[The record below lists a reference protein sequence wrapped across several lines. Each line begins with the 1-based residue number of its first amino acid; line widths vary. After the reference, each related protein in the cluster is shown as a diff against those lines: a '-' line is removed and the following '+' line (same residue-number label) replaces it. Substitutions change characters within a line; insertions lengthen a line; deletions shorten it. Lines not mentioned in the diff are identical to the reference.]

1 MSSETAPPPGSSNG
15 AATAGATRLETRPS
29 ATKSGVILRL
39 GEYDIEARIG
49 RGGMAE
55 VFLARVVGGPRAG
68 SPVAVKRLLPSL
80 AGDPAYRELFAAE
93 ARLATQLRHPAIVEV
108 IASGEESG
116 APFLVMEYV
125 DGRDLARLLAACRR
139 RGLSLPLDFAL
150 HVAHRVA
157 EALAAAH
164 AARDEVGEPLGI
176 VHCDVSPSNV
186 FVSRRGEVKLGDF
199 GVARPMG
206 RGPAAALGKL
216 RYLAPEQLQGGLLT
230 PAVDVFGLGA
240 TLYELL
246 TGAHAFPGDDPQEVV
261 AAVAGAA
268 RRLPSALRPE
278 VPAAVDALVVSA
290 LAAAPAERPPSAA
303 AMATALEGLFDERI
317 GNTLAIAALVRGVLG
332 A

>member
-1 MSSETAPPPGSSNG
+1 M
-15 AATAGATRLETRPS
+15 
-29 ATKSGVILRL
+29 RL
-39 GEYDIEARIG
+39 GGYDIEARIG

-80 AGDPAYRELFAAE
+80 AGDPVYRELFAAE

-116 APFLVMEYV
+116 APYLVMEYV

-139 RGLSLPLDFAL
+139 RGLVLPLDFAL
-150 HVAHRVA
+150 FVAHRVA

-164 AARDEVGEPLGI
+164 AARADDGAPLDI
-176 VHCDVSPSNV
+176 VHCDVSPSNI
-186 FVSRRGEVKLGDF
+186 FLSRQGEVKLGDF

-216 RYLAPEQLQGGLLT
+216 RFLAPERLRGDPLT
-230 PAVDVFGLGA
+230 RAVDVFGLGA

-246 TGAHAFPGDDPQEVV
+246 TGVSAFPGDDPQEVA
-261 AAVAGAA
+261 AAVAGGA
-268 RRLPSALRPE
+268 RRPPSDLRPE
-278 VPAAVDALVVSA
+278 VPAAVDALVTSA
-290 LAAAPAERPPSAA
+290 LAADPTERPRSAA
-303 AMATALEGLFDERI
+303 AMADALEGLFDERI
-317 GNTLAIAALVRGVLG
+317 GNPLAISALVRGVLG
-332 A
+332 PEAKA